1 MVIIDKAFSGI
12 SDLHQYLQRQSGFK
26 EALKAEQEAWK
37 YDTPLWTS
45 PSNFIGCDLIYRG
58 DEVGPIT
65 EVHIHTT
72 KRGQK
77 AISFNTANG
86 NYKFSYSHVR
96 FFNRL
101 YGQEQVI
108 SLHPTRG
115 GQYMWS
121 RGFVL
126 NEKDYKSLY
135 YQTEEYQSKYGKTM
149 VERYGVTKPY
159 QSEAIKAKAT
169 QTMQERYGVDWF
181 LSRGPHYSSVTS
193 TMIDR
198 YGVDN
203 FFNRGEH
210 YSAVTQTMIE
220 RYGVENIFMAADF
233 KEICSGISK
242 REREVLDF
250 LAEKLGYEHRNIGNQ
265 RSGLQHG
272 VQDKEENKTYYV
284 DFMIEEKN
292 VIVEFNGDYW
302 HCNPHLYEANYFHE
316 LKKKTAQEI
325 WDYDAH
331 RKQRIEQITGYRVIT
346 VWEYEWAKRKEK
358 TKKWLL
364 NQILA

>member
-1 MVIIDKAFSGI
+1 MVIIDKTFSGAL
-12 SDLHQYLQRQSGFK
+12 DLHQHLREQSG
-26 EALKAEQEAWK
+26 LKQASQEEKEAWK

-58 DEVGPIT
+58 KEVGPIT
-65 EVHIHTT
+65 KVHIYTT

-77 AISFNTANG
+77 AINFNTASG
-86 NYKFSYSHVR
+86 SYKFSYSEVR

-101 YGQEQVI
+101 YDQEQVI
-108 SLHPTRG
+108 SLHPSRG
-115 GQYMWS
+115 GLYMWS
-121 RGFVL
+121 RGFVM
-126 NEKDYKSLY
+126 NEKDYKALY
-135 YQTEEYQSKYGKTM
+135 YQTDEYQQKFGRTM
-149 VERYGVTKPY
+149 MERYGVAKPY
-159 QSEAIKAKAT
+159 QSEAIKTKAT

-210 YSAVTQTMIE
+210 YSAVTEAMIE

-233 KEICSGISK
+233 KNICGGISK
-242 REREVLDF
+242 REREVLGF
-250 LAEKLGYEHRNIGNQ
+250 LMEQLDYESPKTGDK
-265 RSGLQHG
+265 RSNLQHS
-272 VQDKEENKTYYV
+272 VQDKEEHRTYYV
-284 DFMIEEKN
+284 DFMIEDKG

-302 HCNPHLYEANYFHE
+302 HCNPKKYDASYLHE
-316 LKKKTAQEI
+316 HKKMTAQEI

-331 RKQRIEQITGYRVIT
+331 RKERIEQITGCRVIT
-346 VWEYEWAKRKEK
+346 VWEYDWIKRKEK

-364 NQILA
+364 DQILA

>member
-1 MVIIDKAFSGI
+1 MIIIDQTFKGAT
-12 SDLHQYLQRQSGFK
+12 DLHEHLRTQAGFK
-26 EALKAEQEAWK
+26 EASKAEQEAWK

-45 PSNFIGCDLIYRG
+45 PSNFIGCDLIYHG

-86 NYKFSYSHVR
+86 NYKFSYSEVR
-96 FFNRL
+96 FFNKL

-108 SLHPTRG
+108 SLHPARG
-115 GQYMWS
+115 GMHMWS

-135 YQTEEYQSKYGKTM
+135 YQIEEYQSKYKKTM
-149 VERYGVTKPY
+149 VEQHGVERPY
-159 QSEAIKAKAT
+159 HSEEFKEKASHAI
-169 QTMQERYGVDWF
+169 QERYGVDWF
-181 LSRGPHYSSVTS
+181 LSRGPHYSAVTS
-193 TMIDR
+193 TMVDR
-198 YGVDN
+198 YGVES
-203 FFNRGEH
+203 FFLRGEH
-210 YSAVTQTMIE
+210 YSAVTETMIE

-233 KEICSGISK
+233 KDICGGISK

-250 LAEKLGYEHRNIGNQ
+250 LVEKLGYESPKTGDK
-265 RSGLQHG
+265 RSNLQHS
-272 VQDKEENKTYYV
+272 VQDKEEHRTYYV
-284 DFMIEEKN
+284 DFMIEDKG

-302 HCNPHLYEANYFHE
+302 HCNPQKYDASYLHE
-316 LKKKTAQEI
+316 HKKMTAQEI

-331 RKQRIEQITGYRVIT
+331 RKQRIEQITGHRVIT
-346 VWEYEWAKRKEK
+346 VWEYEWIKRKEK